1 MQTTRSLNKNEEIMT
16 MNKTESFTFHQL
28 PTSVAELQ
36 AMPEAALKTPF
47 QTAALTV
54 AVLCHYEIDPQVT
67 IEMLNVLK
75 GPQALSPYD
84 IQFLRDRLSGKGYK
98 ACSFFRGA
106 TPENNYTPTEPLT
119 ITVSSGPYSFQE
131 KGYANLLIQ
140 SSGADSPRQIKMREK
155 PSSGEWFLWENYLL
169 ADIRTPVASDP
180 WA

>member
-1 MQTTRSLNKNEEIMT
+1 
-16 MNKTESFTFHQL
+16 MNKTKSFTFHQL

-54 AVLCHYEIDPQVT
+54 AVLCHYETDPQVT